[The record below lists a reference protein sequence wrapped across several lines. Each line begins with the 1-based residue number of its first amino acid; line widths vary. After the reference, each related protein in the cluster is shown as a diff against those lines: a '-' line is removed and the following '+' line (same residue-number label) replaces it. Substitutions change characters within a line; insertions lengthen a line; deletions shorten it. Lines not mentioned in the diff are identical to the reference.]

1 MSLTSNWFCLLPD
14 FNELVLHIILC
25 VWFLVLGIIT
35 MRFVCDIMHK
45 LYGCVCAHACGI
57 YIHVCVCVNVHICAC
72 GWGTEEDVAC
82 PAVLLCLIP
91 LRQDL
96 SRNLELGW

>member
-1 MSLTSNWFCLLPD
+1 M
-14 FNELVLHIILC
+14 ILC
-25 VWFLVLGIIT
+25 ISYMG
-35 MRFVCDIMHK
+35 
-45 LYGCVCAHACGI
+45 
-57 YIHVCVCVNVHICAC
+57 VCVHTHVVSTVMCVNAHICAC
-72 GWGTEEDVAC
+72 GWGTEEDVVC